1 MSGIEVTGTAQR
13 ESWSGV
19 GLPDVERVRPGLWSI
34 PVPLPN
40 NPLRYVL
47 VYLLELD
54 DGAAVI
60 DTGWNT
66 EAAWSALEAGMAL
79 AGYTPADVK
88 AILITHIHPDH
99 YGLAGRLREASGAW
113 VAVHPA
119 DAALITSRYGDG
131 TERLLASMDAL
142 LVDAGVPDEMRAEL
156 TAASMGIREF
166 VAAAEPDIL
175 LEDRAT
181 VPLPGWDLVTL
192 HTPGHSPGH
201 VCFHDRSGRLLFSG
215 DHVLPR
221 ISPSVAVHVQQP
233 INPLADFLDALR
245 NVRDLEVDEVL
256 PAHEWR
262 FRGLDTRVDDL
273 LEHHRL
279 RLDETYAAISN
290 SPGLTCA
297 RQWGRRSPTSSSSR
311 LPAGSAATKPS
322 PSTGIPRTAP
332 HAADAALPG
341 ARDQTTL
348 ITPVRIAMA
357 SSRNATEVMP
367 RPVAKTRDV
376 SATPIAVPTPRAMFK
391 RPPAAPARC
400 GGAANMVAALFAAT
414 NRPMPA
420 PVTASASTVRS
431 ARVADAASRPMPIA
445 VTAMPRAVGTRGPMR
460 SRMAPPSG
468 ATIASATGSAL
479 SSRPACTAPK

>member
-1 MSGIEVTGTAQR
+1 MSGVEVTGTAQR
-13 ESWSGV
+13 QSWNGV

-54 DGAAVI
+54 SGAAVI

-66 EAAWSALEAGMAL
+66 EEAWGALAAGMAL
-79 AGYTPADVK
+79 AGYAPADVR

-119 DAALITSRYGDG
+119 DAALIPSRYGDG
-131 TERLLASMDAL
+131 TERLLAGMDAL
-142 LVDAGVPDEMRAEL
+142 LIDAGVPDEMRAEL

-166 VAAAEPDIL
+166 VAAAEPDVL

-201 VCFHDRSGRLLFSG
+201 VCFHDRAGRVLFSG

-233 INPLADFLDALR
+233 VNPLADFLDALR
-245 NVRDLEVDEVL
+245 SIRDLDVDEVL

-262 FRGLDTRVDDL
+262 FRGLDARVDEL

-279 RLDETYAAISN
+279 RLEETYAAIS
-290 SPGLTCA
+290 STPGLTC
-297 RQWGRRSPTSSSSR
+297 WE
-311 LPAGSAATKPS
+311 
-322 PSTGIPRTAP
+322 
-332 HAADAALPG
+332 
-341 ARDQTTL
+341 TTL
-348 ITPVRIAMA
+348 RLRW
-357 SSRNATEVMP
+357 SRDWTQIVGYM
-367 RPVAKTRDV
+367 R
-376 SATPIAVPTPRAMFK
+376 RA
-391 RPPAAPARC
+391 
-400 GGAANMVAALFAAT
+400 
-414 NRPMPA
+414 
-420 PVTASASTVRS
+420 
-431 ARVADAASRPMPIA
+431 
-445 VTAMPRAVGTRGPMR
+445 AVGETLAHLVLLER
-460 SRMAPPSG
+460 SGRVRHDEGQPAHWYPEERASG
-468 ATIASATGSAL
+468 G
-479 SSRPACTAPK
+479 